1 MKNLALAF
9 AISAILLSCNKDN
22 QGNRGNGGITIK
34 GTISGSNT
42 PKSATLK
49 SGNVLQLADARKV
62 LVFNPFRYT
71 LADIVNG
78 SFTATADIG
87 SVTALI
93 FLDANNKYIG
103 NLFSGGLNMLPL
115 GDLKDGESTTIDLQ
129 SLTLD
134 NTSVV
139 PTHNPIGNEINIT
152 AEEIT
157 RLKELGGFFESLA
170 KNLDADNDG
179 VPDVL
184 SNKQLTISSHF
195 SIFGGHWGT
204 DNTPPPSFNASQLYI
219 NYQVRISGNIS
230 MAPANGN
237 SVALSGPDGSA
248 YTDIK
253 TRSYLADQDCFITF
267 FNRETQASQ
276 GAPWGT
282 SYLPFKKGTYSFT
295 LNGSQIYSLTYCN
308 VNAMYY
314 LAIATPTL
322 HTNSNGMITSVSIDY
337 KLPDNTIIDPVNLVT
352 ILQLQFCNKNGNRVE
367 LGSLY
372 AGVPTAGTLKDFSN
386 VVLPNPVALST
397 LDHLNVNYNDLL
409 GNEYDVTWR

>member
-1 MKNLALAF
+1 MKTLAVALV
-9 AISAILLSCNKDN
+9 ISAMLWSCSKNDDN
-22 QGNRGNGGITIK
+22 NPGNGGITIK
-34 GTISGSNT
+34 GTIAGA
-42 PKSATLK
+42 KGALLK
-49 SGNVLQLADARKV
+49 SDNLPVLSNATKV
-62 LVFNPFRYT
+62 LVFNPFKYS
-71 LADIVNG
+71 LANITNG
-78 SFTATADIG
+78 SFSATADIG

-103 NLFSGGLNMLPL
+103 NLYSGGLNMLPL
-115 GDLKDGESTTIDLQ
+115 GGLKEGESTVIDLQ

-139 PTHNPIGNEINIT
+139 PSHNPIGDEIAIT
-152 AEEIT
+152 AAEVT

-170 KNLDADNDG
+170 KNLDADNNG

-195 SIFGGHWGT
+195 SIQGGHWGL
-204 DNTPPPSFNASQLYI
+204 DNTPPLAFNASLLNI

-230 MAPANGN
+230 MAPASGN
-237 SVALSGPDGSA
+237 LVTLSGPEGGA

-253 TRSYLADQDCFITF
+253 TRSFLADKDCFITF
-267 FNRETQASQ
+267 FNRETQPGSWA
-276 GAPWGT
+276 
-282 SYLPFKKGTYSFT
+282 PFKKGTYSFT
-295 LNGSQIYSLTYCN
+295 LNGSQNYSLTYSNIN
-308 VNAMYY
+308 VLYY

-322 HTNSNGMITSVSIDY
+322 HTNSEGKITSVSIDY
-337 KLPDNTIIDPVNLVT
+337 KLPDNTIVDPANLVT
-352 ILQLQFCNKNGNRVE
+352 ILQLQFCDKSGNRVE

-372 AGVPTAGTLKDFSN
+372 AGVEMAGTLKDFAN
-386 VVLPNPVALST
+386 VVLPNPVPLSA

>member
-1 MKNLALAF
+1 MKTLAF
-9 AISAILLSCNKDN
+9 ALVISTILWSCNKDN
-22 QGNRGNGGITIK
+22 QGNQGSGGIRIK
-34 GTISGSNT
+34 GTIAGVKGA
-42 PKSATLK
+42 PLK
-49 SGNVLQLADARKV
+49 SDNLSLLTNARKV
-62 LVFNPFRYT
+62 LVFNPFKYS
-71 LADIVNG
+71 LADIVDG
-78 SFTATADIG
+78 SFTATAEIG

-103 NLFSGGLNMLPL
+103 NLYSGGLNMLPL
-115 GDLKDGESTTIDLQ
+115 GDLKDGESTVIDLQ

-139 PTHNPIGNEINIT
+139 PSHNPIGDEISIT
-152 AEEIT
+152 AAEVT

-170 KNLDADNDG
+170 KNLDADNNG
-179 VPDVL
+179 IPDVL

-195 SIFGGHWGT
+195 SIQGGHWGL
-204 DNTPPPSFNASQLYI
+204 DNTPPPSFIGSQMNI

-237 SVALSGPDGSA
+237 LVALSGPDGGA

-253 TRSYLADQDCFITF
+253 TRSFLADQDCFITF
-267 FNRETQASQ
+267 FNRETQPGSWAS
-276 GAPWGT
+276 
-282 SYLPFKKGTYSFT
+282 FKKGTYSFT
-295 LNGSQIYSLTYCN
+295 LNGSQTYSLAYSN
-308 VNAMYY
+308 INAMYY

-322 HTNSNGMITSVSIDY
+322 HTNSSGMITSVLLNY
-337 KLPDNTIIDPVNLVT
+337 KYPDNTIVDPANLVT
-352 ILQLQFCNKNGNRVE
+352 ILQLQFCDKSGNRVE

-386 VVLPNPVALST
+386 VVLPNPVPLST